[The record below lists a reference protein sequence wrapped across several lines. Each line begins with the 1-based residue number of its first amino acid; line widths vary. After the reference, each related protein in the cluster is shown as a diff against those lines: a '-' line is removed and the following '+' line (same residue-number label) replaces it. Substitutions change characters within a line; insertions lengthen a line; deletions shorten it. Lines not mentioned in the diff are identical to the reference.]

1 MNGKL
6 IRQRRKELGMTL
18 KELGEAIGV
27 STPTICRYET
37 DKLYGMRIDTAFR
50 LAEVLGVKVDDL
62 VMGISQER
70 K

>member
-27 STPTICRYET
+27 SDSTICRYET
-37 DKLYGMRIDTAFR
+37 DKLYEMRIDTAFR
-50 LAEVLGVKVDDL
+50 LADVLGVKADDL
-62 VMGISQER
+62 VRNQAAE
-70 K
+70 